1 MPAPTPKRQTET
13 RAVRR
18 SRLGR
23 AGRWLAG
30 LAAAVLLLLASLAAW
45 VSGTTAGLRSVAS
58 LAASLSH
65 GALRLEEADGRLF
78 DRMRFGRL
86 ALDLPDLR
94 LRASG
99 VEFEW
104 SPGALLDE
112 TFDVGR
118 LAVDAVHLS
127 SRPGEGGAGGP
138 PPDLPIPLRIR
149 IGELRLGAFVL
160 HDWAEAEFGAETFR
174 IDDASASLEAGP
186 REIRIEQARLRLPW
200 GQLAACGSLGAGK
213 PFPLELEASLDGEQE
228 QRSYRVSLRAD
239 GTLLAPTL
247 VVEADSEGIA
257 GRATVEATPFEAV
270 PLRQAKL
277 SVGPIDPAAFA
288 EQAPAAALQLEAT
301 LALAPAAA
309 GTKPEPLDWQ
319 IDGPVEVV
327 NGEPGRWDQGRLPL
341 ERLKGVFHW
350 AGRRLVAEELAM
362 ALPGRGRVTGRAE
375 WEPQQDAPAGRFDL
389 ALLLEGLHLKAL
401 DGRLP
406 EAALA
411 GRVTGSGDAKAQRG
425 RVDIEGEGLAL
436 VADVAQQEQVLRLS
450 KLRLTQGKASVS
462 GDARISLAGP
472 KDFAAKL
479 ALQALDPAALYAQAP
494 AGELNLTLDAGGR
507 LEPQPQAELSYQFTP
522 STLLDHA
529 LAGQGRLT
537 LSQQRMADADWWLS
551 LGGNRI
557 EARGAWG
564 AEGDRLEVSLEAD
577 EPQLFDPGLGGTAK
591 LTATLGGTLE
601 KPSGKAL
608 VTATR
613 LTVPGGWSLAGLNLQ
628 GEMDA
633 GLDGP
638 VLLAAGV
645 GEVRGPDRAVLLQRA
660 GISLEG
666 ARRAH
671 RAALSLTA
679 AAGDELDAR
688 LEGALAED
696 NSWQGRL
703 MALQTRGRLDLTLD
717 RPATLALAADAASLG
732 EAHLST
738 GQGGRVT
745 LARTEWRPSGLDLAG
760 SVSGLGLGLA
770 GQGEEGGGAPLQG
783 ELVLGGEWD
792 LKLADSI
799 DGSVKLRRE
808 SGDLVLLGD
817 AAARLGL
824 SELELAANAV
834 HGEVA
839 VSAQLQGAQLGS
851 VSGSLS
857 TAVERSGGGVR
868 LVPGASLL
876 GSARLD
882 MPSIKW
888 LGPFLNA
895 QLLTEGR
902 LKAAL
907 SISGTPEAPLAV
919 GELDGSGLELNL
931 PDVGLRLSG
940 GRLQASFDQDYLRIV
955 ALEFVSPNRVL
966 PAESR
971 IAVDR
976 LMEKPGRLLASGSID
991 LADGAGRFGFR
1002 ADRLPLLQRRDRWLA
1017 VSGEG
1022 DISSGWDFVDL
1033 KATLEADAGA
1043 ITIDQ
1048 TPPPSLSEDVVVLGE
1063 EREAGNFRITADIG
1077 IRLGKAFYLTAMGL
1091 DTRLAGGIDVFVRPG
1106 HPPVASGVI
1115 SLEDG
1120 VFEGYGQKLV
1130 AENSTVNFAGPPDNP
1145 SLNITALRKGL
1156 EVEAG
1161 VSITGTAHRP
1171 RVQLVSSPNVP
1182 DAEKLSWIVLG
1193 RPPDTSSSSDL
1204 GLLIPAAQALLGGP
1218 GGGVTNQLSS
1228 ALGVDQFSIGQ
1239 GDLNSAGRSSTSSVV
1254 DSGVRSSA
1262 GSVSGQVVTLG
1273 KRLSADTFLAFEQS
1287 LAGAESIVKLTH
1299 QLGRRVSVVARG
1311 GTNNAV
1317 DIYYTFTFR

>member
-1 MPAPTPKRQTET
+1 MPEPTSTRQDET
-13 RAVRR
+13 RVVRR
-18 SRLGR
+18 SIIAR
-23 AGRWLAG
+23 AGRWLG
-30 LAAAVLLLLASLAAW
+30 VLLAATLLLLTLVAAW

-58 LAASLSH
+58 LASSLSN
-65 GALRLEEADGRLF
+65 GALRLQDAEGRLF
-78 DRMRFGRL
+78 DRMRFGRVE
-86 ALDLPDLR
+86 LDLPDLR

-112 TFDVGR
+112 SFEVDLLSAEALH
-118 LAVDAVHLS
+118 LAT
-127 SRPGEGGAGGP
+127 RPGEGGAAGA
-138 PPDLPIPLRIR
+138 PPDLPIPLRVR
-149 IGELRLGAFVL
+149 VGELRLGAFVL
-160 HDWAEAEFGAETFR
+160 HDWAEREFGAETFR
-174 IDDASASLEAGP
+174 LDDGRARIEAGP
-186 REIRIEQARLRLPW
+186 RQIRLEQASLRLPW
-200 GQLAACGSLGAGK
+200 GRLAARGSLGTGK
-213 PFPLELEASLDGEQE
+213 PFPLELEASLDGDYE
-228 QRSYRVSLRAD
+228 QRGYRVSLQAD

-247 VVEADSEGIA
+247 ALRADSEGVEA
-257 GRATVEATPFEAV
+257 RATIEATPFEPV

-277 SVGPIDPAAFA
+277 SLGPLDPATFA
-288 EQAPAAALQLEAT
+288 AQAPAAALQLEAT
-301 LALAPAAA
+301 LALAPAAT
-309 GTKPEPLDWQ
+309 GSKPAPLDWQ
-319 IDGPVEVV
+319 IEGPVEVV

-350 AGRRLVAEELAM
+350 AGRRLVAEELM
-362 ALPGRGRVTGRAE
+362 LALPGRGRLSGRAE

-389 ALLLEGLHLKAL
+389 ALLLEGLRLRAL

-411 GRVTGSGDAKAQRG
+411 GKVTGSGDAKAQQG
-425 RVDIEGEGLAL
+425 RLDIQGEGLTL

-450 KLRLTQGKASVS
+450 KLRLTQGRASVT
-462 GDARISLAGP
+462 GEARISLAAP
-472 KDFAAKL
+472 TDFAAKL
-479 ALQALDPAALYAQAP
+479 ALRALDPAALYAEAP
-494 AGELNLTLDAGGR
+494 AGELNLTLDASGR
-507 LEPQPQAELSYQFTP
+507 LEPQPLAELSYQFAP
-522 STLLDHA
+522 STLFDHA

-537 LSQQRMADADWWLS
+537 LSRQRMADADWWLS

-557 EARGAWG
+557 EARGGWG

-577 EPQLFDPGLGGTAK
+577 ELRLLDPGLSGTAK
-591 LTATLGGTLE
+591 LQATLGGTLAR
-601 KPSGKAL
+601 PTGKAL

-638 VLLAAGV
+638 LLLAAGV
-645 GEVRGPDRAVLLQRA
+645 GEVRGPDRALLLQRA
-660 GISLEG
+660 GVSLEG
-666 ARRAH
+666 TRGSH
-671 RAALSLTA
+671 RAELSLTA
-679 AAGDELDAR
+679 AEGDELDAR

-696 NSWQGRL
+696 YSWLGRL
-703 MALQTRGRLDLTLD
+703 LALQTRGRLDLTLD

-732 EAHLST
+732 EARLHT

-745 LARTEWRPSGLDLAG
+745 LTRTAWRPAGLDLAG
-760 SVSGLGLGLA
+760 SVSGLGFGLA
-770 GQGEEGGGAPLQG
+770 GHGEDGDGAPLQG

-792 LKLADSI
+792 LQLADSI
-799 DGSVKLRRE
+799 DGSVRLRRE

-824 SELELAANAV
+824 SELEVVANAV

-839 VSAQLQGAQLGS
+839 VSAQVEGAQLGS

-857 TAVERSGGGVR
+857 TAVERVGGGVR
-868 LVPGASLL
+868 LVPGAPLL

-888 LGPFLNA
+888 VGPFMNA

-902 LKAAL
+902 LTAAF

-919 GELDGSGLELNL
+919 GQLEGSGLELNL

-940 GRLQASFDQDYLRIV
+940 GRLKASFDQDYLRII
-955 ALEFVSPNRVL
+955 ALEFVSPNRVQ

-971 IAVDR
+971 IAVGR

-991 LADGAGRFGFR
+991 LSDGAGRFGFR

-1022 DISSGWDFVDL
+1022 DVSSGWDFVEL
-1033 KATLEADAGA
+1033 KAMLEADAGA

-1048 TPPPSLSEDVVVLGE
+1048 APPPSLSEDVVVFGE
-1063 EREAGNFRITADIG
+1063 ERPAGNFSITADIG
-1077 IRLGKAFYLTAMGL
+1077 IRLGNAFYLTAMGL

-1120 VFEGYGQKLV
+1120 VFEGYGQKLAV
-1130 AENSTVNFAGPPDNP
+1130 EKSTVNFAGPPDNP

-1161 VSITGTAHRP
+1161 VSITGTARRP

-1193 RPPDTSSSSDL
+1193 RPPDTSSSADL

-1218 GGGVTNQLSS
+1218 GGGITSQLTN
-1228 ALGVDQFSIGQ
+1228 ALGFDQFSIGQ
-1239 GDLNSAGRSSTSSVV
+1239 GDLNSAGRSATSSVV